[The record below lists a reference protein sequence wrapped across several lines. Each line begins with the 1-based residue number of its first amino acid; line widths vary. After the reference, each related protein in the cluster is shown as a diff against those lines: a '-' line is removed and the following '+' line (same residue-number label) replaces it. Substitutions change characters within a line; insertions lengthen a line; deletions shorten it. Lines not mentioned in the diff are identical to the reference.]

1 MPVFVRERYE
11 KACWENA
18 STDEKSNDWPIY
30 KELIKDSPNLPTE
43 FNIEGNDG
51 DETSNNPGNSE
62 GEEEEG

>member
-30 KELIKDSPNLPTE
+30 KELIKDSPIFGEP
-43 FNIEGNDG
+43 EGNDG
-51 DETSNNPGNSE
+51 DETGNNPGNSE